1 MIILNKNIL
10 QECMNKN
17 EKRYTKNQFVA
28 CKIIILTNGNACLF
42 TITAKIYSSDGNKT
56 MYKS

>member
-1 MIILNKNIL
+1 
-10 QECMNKN
+10 MNKN